1 MSTKR
6 IFLVG
11 LILLPVAAG
20 TLLFAPGR
28 RAADRN
34 AAAGRAQAVADA
46 HARHLPPTKGSGLYQ
61 YSPPGGRRFD
71 PRRGSDPAPP
81 PRGGGGSPR
90 AGSPP
95 RRRRRRAGRPTA
107 SASTRW

>member
-71 PRRGSDPAPP
+71 PSRGYDPAPP
-81 PRGGGGSPR
+81 PPGPG
-90 AGSPP
+90 
-95 RRRRRRAGRPTA
+95 PTA
-107 SASTRW
+107 PPAATLGGEEG